1 MKWPARQ
8 NSGDGGYEKQRT
20 TGEDTDRDRPT
31 ELQRA
36 GPVAIDSSRRLS
48 ISAGYVAP
56 GKGAE
61 FLNRE
66 AHDPWA
72 REERTTPRDNLAK
85 VHLCS
90 ACTAVR
96 ECTTCWVF
104 SDGWVG
110 VSFPT
115 LFAFLRSGSSRRPE
129 AEAVDLHAASASQKS
144 RPVARGQTPVRF
156 VESDG
161 LQPSVLGRGLRS
173 ALPLHRRPRPQRGRI
188 FRPEAAHQSHAYS
201 PRSL

>member
-1 MKWPARQ
+1 M
-8 NSGDGGYEKQRT
+8 
-20 TGEDTDRDRPT
+20 EDTRSRGRRGKILIVTADRQT

-90 ACTAVR
+90 DWTAVR
-96 ECTTCWVF
+96 ECTTCWGF

-115 LFAFLRSGSSRRPE
+115 LSAFLRSGSSRRPE
-129 AEAVDLHAASASQKS
+129 AEDVDLHFSFPSLAASASQKS

-161 LQPSVLGRGLRS
+161 LQPSELGRGLRS
-173 ALPLHRRPRPQRGRI
+173 ALPLHRPWPQVRPDLQ
-188 FRPEAAHQSHAYS
+188 A
-201 PRSL
+201 